1 MTTLEI
7 LNSDLETQ
15 TGKESDIL
23 FLRLV
28 LQDLHKKDNYLLEH
42 AVITHCGMGP
52 AIEFPKFGI
61 LCEAYDNTV
70 DICQVNQIK
79 GIYHVVTTKFEQKD
93 YDDFYMA
100 LVDELRKRCKD

>member
-7 LNSDLETQ
+7 LNSDLKAQ

-23 FLRLV
+23 FLESV
-28 LQDLHKKDNYLLEH
+28 LQDLHEKDNYLLEY
-42 AVITHCGMGP
+42 AVITHGGLGP

-70 DICQVNQIK
+70 DICQINQIK
-79 GIYHVVTTKFEQKD
+79 GIYHVVTTKFEQQD
-93 YDDFYMA
+93 YNDFYMA
-100 LVDELRKRCKD
+100 LVDELRKRYKD